1 MKITGLILSI
11 YDCKLDFNYEANL
24 ISWIKNISFPQLHT
38 LDLSCNKI
46 ESLDGLAQVSMP
58 NLINLN
64 LSGNLITNIKSIER
78 LFF

>member
-46 ESLDGLAQVSMP
+46 ESLDGLA
-58 NLINLN
+58 
-64 LSGNLITNIKSIER
+64 
-78 LFF
+78 